1 IGYVILGIGLG
12 TPLGMIGGL
21 FHLFNHSVFKSLLFL
36 NSGAVEYATGTRDL
50 RKMGEKRMII
60 YLLCL
65 MLFCCGIY
73 CILRKRNIIKIILGI
88 IIAEYAVNLF
98 FILVAYRMEGR
109 SPILSSEVE
118 IVNMVDPLPQ
128 ALVLTAIVIG
138 LATTA
143 LLVALAMRIYEKY
156 GTFDITKIKE
166 LRG

>member
-1 IGYVILGIGLG
+1 
-12 TPLGMIGGL
+12 
-21 FHLFNHSVFKSLLFL
+21 
-36 NSGAVEYATGTRDL
+36 
-50 RKMGEKRMII
+50 MII
-60 YLLCL
+60 YFLCL
-65 MLFCCGIY
+65 VLFSCGIY

-109 SPILSSEVE
+109 SPILSSDVE

>member
-1 IGYVILGIGLG
+1 
-12 TPLGMIGGL
+12 
-21 FHLFNHSVFKSLLFL
+21 
-36 NSGAVEYATGTRDL
+36 
-50 RKMGEKRMII
+50 MGEKRMII

-65 MLFCCGIY
+65 ILFCCGLY

-109 SPILSSEVE
+109 SPILSSDVE

-143 LLVALAMRIYEKY
+143 LMVALAMRIYEKY
-156 GTFDITKIKE
+156 KTFDITKIKE